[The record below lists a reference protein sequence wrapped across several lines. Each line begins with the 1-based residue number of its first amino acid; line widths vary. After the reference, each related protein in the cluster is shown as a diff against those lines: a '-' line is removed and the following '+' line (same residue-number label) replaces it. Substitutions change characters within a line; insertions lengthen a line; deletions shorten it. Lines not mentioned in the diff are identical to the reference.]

1 MCLAAIL
8 VHMQNTDTNTE
19 IKKQQERIERLEWM
33 TERFAHRPTAVLIE
47 NVKYITN
54 WMMQPEIYDQ
64 EYRDVASEGRILAG
78 ALAELMRRGAIDL
91 DEVS

>member
-1 MCLAAIL
+1 SGDTDM
-8 VHMQNTDTNTE
+8 NTTDTTTNTE
-19 IKKQQERIERLEWM
+19 TKKQQERIERLEWM
-33 TERFAHRPTAVLIE
+33 AERYAHKPTAVLIE

-54 WMMQPEIYDQ
+54 WMTQPEIYDQ

-78 ALAELMRRGAIDL
+78 ALAELMRRGDINL